1 MIGIYKITNT
11 ADNTSYIGKSKDI
24 KTRFRKHKYRL
35 NKGIHH
41 NRFLQRAWDKYG
53 SEYFTFE
60 VLEECEVEELD
71 RLETYYIYKYGAFGK
86 GFNMSVGGDGCLGY
100 RHTPEEKEQMKIR
113 NKGNNNPHS
122 RSVICDGRVF
132 ETMRACA
139 QYYNVKEK
147 TMHKWLSGYRTIRPE
162 FKQMGLRYIDKK

>member
-41 NRFLQRAWDKYG
+41 NQFLQRAWDKYG
-53 SEYFTFE
+53 EKYFTFE
-60 VLEECEVEELD
+60 VLEECALDELD
-71 RLETYYIYKYGAFGK
+71 RLETYYIYKYSAFGK

-100 RHTPEEKEQMKIR
+100 RHTEKEREQMKMR
-113 NKGNNNPHS
+113 NRGRNNPYS
-122 RSVICDGRVF
+122 RKIICDGKIF
-132 ETMRACA
+132 DTLRACA
-139 QYYNVKEK
+139 IYYNVKEK
-147 TMHKWLSGYRTIRPE
+147 TMQKWLCGYRSMKSE
-162 FKQMGLRYIDKK
+162 FVQMGLRYLKEE

>member
-11 ADNTSYIGKSKDI
+11 ADNTIYIGKSKDI
-24 KTRFRKHKYRL
+24 KTRFRKHRNRL

-53 SEYFTFE
+53 MAYFSLE
-60 VLEECEVEELD
+60 VLEECEIDALD
-71 RLETYYIYKYGAFGK
+71 RLETYYIYKYSAFGK

-100 RHTPEEKEQMKIR
+100 RHTVEEKEHMKIR
-113 NKGNNNPHS
+113 NKGSNNPHS
-122 RSVICDGRVF
+122 RKVFCDNKVF

-139 QYYNVKEK
+139 EYYSVKEK
-147 TMHKWLSGYRTIRPE
+147 TMQKWLCGYRNIRPE
-162 FKQMGLRYIDKK
+162 FKEKGLRYIE